1 MKNIT
6 LFYCKQTSVLLN
18 TKRKGYKISQ
28 SLLSTTTTTLCSQL
42 WMMRSPHP
50 IRVHRGVGKV
60 SLGLQVCRMLQITAL
75 HSVGGLCMLCECC
88 LSVFRHELGWA
99 CVFYL
104 PFAANNSHFYFL
116 FSFIFFSLCVL
127 LLDKQPWV
135 KAWGHLSCWQQQ
147 SQGSFLEGWH
157 TALLS
162 KQSKGWARCMFKVHL
177 EKMHFAGKQQ
187 NQAQTGRIYCN
198 PTDHNV
204 DRAFLQEVG
213 TVGPLGSGF
222 PQNGPSDVYKWTLCL
237 SPGERGMSIWQ
248 GLLT

>member
-1 MKNIT
+1 MSQFPPTGVCCVWGYFVYITLVPFGRMKNIT

-116 FSFIFFSLCVL
+116 FNFFFFLMCFTSWQATLSESL
-127 LLDKQPWV
+127 
-135 KAWGHLSCWQQQ
+135 
-147 SQGSFLEGWH
+147 
-157 TALLS
+157 
-162 KQSKGWARCMFKVHL
+162 
-177 EKMHFAGKQQ
+177 
-187 NQAQTGRIYCN
+187 
-198 PTDHNV
+198 
-204 DRAFLQEVG
+204 
-213 TVGPLGSGF
+213 
-222 PQNGPSDVYKWTLCL
+222 GPSFMLTAAEPGIFVGGMTYCL
-237 SPGERGMSIWQ
+237 AEQAEQ
-248 GLLT
+248 GLSSVHV